1 MNSSRR
7 IYGRT
12 MVFLLIAVVAT
23 GCARVRPIY
32 QVEIHPIPQRATALT
47 LKQIEAGIIKA
58 GKLKNWRIAKIES
71 GRLEGLISWRK
82 NSAIVTIEY
91 NQRFFSIRYKS
102 SQNLSAK
109 KASGDEPY
117 AGEQVIHRFYNR
129 RVRALETAIDHELAF
144 SGL

>member
-32 QVEIHPIPQRATALT
+32 QVDIHPIPQRATALT

-58 GKLKNWRIAKIES
+58 GRLKNWRIAKVES
-71 GRLEGLISWRK
+71 GRLEGLISWRQ

-102 SQNLSAK
+102 SQKLYAG
-109 KASGDEPY
+109 KATGDDPY
-117 AGEQVIHRFYNR
+117 AGEFVIHRNYSR
-129 RVRALETAIDHELAF
+129 RVRELETAIELALAF
-144 SGL
+144 PAS